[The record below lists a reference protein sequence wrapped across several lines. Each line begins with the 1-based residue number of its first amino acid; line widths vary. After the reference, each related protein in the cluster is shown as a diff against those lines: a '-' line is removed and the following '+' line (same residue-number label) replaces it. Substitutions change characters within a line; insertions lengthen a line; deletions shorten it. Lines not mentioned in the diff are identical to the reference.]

1 VVFISG
7 GNPWIVAPPAAAVQL
22 SSIGNVTRVQI
33 SDDGA
38 KVVYVRYADF
48 SQPAEIRAVNS
59 DGSGDHGLLSS
70 AQVGALEAPGSAS
83 YVDLYS
89 LTWIPGTHRL
99 LLNTM
104 GKFEGPGLMLYDDLF
119 QLDADSGSV
128 TPILAAG
135 SGGNASPS
143 PDGTRMA
150 IARATFVSLAL
161 IDGSSLRPNVITFTS
176 VLTYSEYAFYP
187 AIVWAADSSRFGAII
202 PSPEPLGPSPSGA
215 IWSVNAAT
223 GVASLLATIPN
234 FRYGVLSPAL
244 DRVGFTRPGADPS
257 TDATYVSSFD
267 ETTSLHLATGPSGFL
282 SFAPDGEHFAYSIG
296 SSPILYS
303 IGSLGGGTIPV
314 PGTGV
319 RMVRWI
325 SNSQFIFLV
334 GTSASWTMQL
344 GDVGGG
350 STLLATGSGDQ
361 IDFDAKG

>member
-1 VVFISG
+1 MAFISG
-7 GNPWIVAPPAAAVQL
+7 GNPWIVEPPSAAVQL
-22 SSIGNVTRVQI
+22 SGVGNVTRVHL

-48 SQPAEIRAVNS
+48 SQPAEIRSVNS
-59 DGSGDHGLLSS
+59 DGSGDHALLSP

-104 GKFEGPGLMLYDDLF
+104 GKYEGPGLMLYDDLF
-119 QLDADSGSV
+119 QLDADTGAI
-128 TPILAAG
+128 TPLLAAG
-135 SGGNASPS
+135 SGGNSSPS
-143 PDGTRMA
+143 PDGTKLA
-150 IARATFVSLAL
+150 IARATSVSLSL
-161 IDGSSLRPNVITFTS
+161 IDGSNLRPNVIIFTS

-187 AIVWAADSSRFGAII
+187 AIVWTADSSRFGTII

-223 GVASLLATIPN
+223 GSASLLATLPN
-234 FRYGVLSPAL
+234 FRYGILSPTL

-257 TDATYVSSFD
+257 ADAVYVSSFD
-267 ETTSLHLATGPSGFL
+267 ETASLHLADGSSGFL
-282 SFAPDGEHFAYSIG
+282 SFAPDGQHFAYSVG
-296 SSPILYS
+296 SSPIQYY
-303 IGSLGGGTIPV
+303 IGSLGGGAVPV

-319 RMVRWI
+319 RMGRWI
-325 SNSQFIFLV
+325 SNSQFIFLL
-334 GTSASWTMQL
+334 GTSAAWTMQL

-350 STLLATGSGDQ
+350 STLLASGSGDQ
-361 IDFDAKG
+361 IDYEAKG